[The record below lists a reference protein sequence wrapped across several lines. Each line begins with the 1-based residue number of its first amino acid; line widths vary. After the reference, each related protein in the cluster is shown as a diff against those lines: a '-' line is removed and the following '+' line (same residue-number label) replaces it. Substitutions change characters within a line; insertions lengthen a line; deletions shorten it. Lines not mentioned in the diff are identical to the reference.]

1 MNLHDNGQASRQETS
16 RDTSGSHAGELDFLW
31 LEITAQ
37 CNLSCVHCYADSG
50 PARALHGRLGL
61 ADWLAALGQ
70 AADLGCKKV
79 QFIGGEPTLH
89 PDLPTL
95 IESARG
101 LGFSTIEVFTNGTL
115 FTEDLKNSFLRHHIH
130 LAFSVYSAQEDVHE
144 AITREKGSFAKT
156 MASLQW
162 AIGGGLPV
170 RVAVVQMEANA
181 GENIE
186 QTRKMLGEMG
196 VASISSGHLRGI
208 GRGARGKKS
217 EPCFDELCGR
227 CWQQK
232 LCLTANGEIYPC
244 VFARFYPIGNLGQGL
259 GYVLDSP
266 ERSAFRTALLAAQ
279 SQQRGNAHA
288 RSCACEPD
296 FPPVPCDPD
305 LGPVPCDPDLVPV
318 PCDPDLVPVPCDPD
332 LVPVPCDPDL
342 VPVPCDPDLV
352 PVPCDP
358 DLVPVPCEP
367 ALGTEPPSR
376 DRLWG

>member
-1 MNLHDNGQASRQETS
+1 MNLHDNKQALRHETS
-16 RDTSGSHAGELDFLW
+16 QNTGKSHTGELDFLW

-50 PARALHGRLGL
+50 PSRALHGNLGL
-61 ADWLAALGQ
+61 EDWLDALRQ

-89 PDLPTL
+89 PGLTTL
-95 IESARG
+95 IASARG
-101 LGFSTIEVFTNGTL
+101 LGFTTIEVFTNGTL
-115 FTEDLKNSFLRHHIH
+115 FTEALKNSFLRHHIH
-130 LAFSVYSAQEDVHE
+130 LAFSVYSAQADVHD
-144 AITREKGSFAKT
+144 AITRKKGSFAKT
-156 MASLQW
+156 MTSLQW
-162 AIGGGLPV
+162 AIGCGLPV
-170 RVAVVQMEANA
+170 RVAAVQMETNA
-181 GENIE
+181 GDLD
-186 QTRKMLGEMG
+186 QTRRMLTEMG
-196 VASISSGHLRGI
+196 VASISSGHLREI
-208 GRGARGKKS
+208 GRGARGKES

-244 VFARFYPIGNLGQGL
+244 VFARFSPIGSLSQGL
-259 GYVLDSP
+259 GYVLDGP
-266 ERSAFRTALLAAQ
+266 ERSAFRAALLAAQ

-288 RSCACEPD
+288 RTCACEPD
-296 FPPVPCDPD
+296 LPPVPCDPD

-367 ALGTEPPSR
+367 ALGTESQTIR
-376 DRLWG
+376 DRIWG

>member
-1 MNLHDNGQASRQETS
+1 MNLHENKQALQQETPQ
-16 RDTSGSHAGELDFLW
+16 DTSRSHAGELDFLW

-37 CNLSCVHCYADSG
+37 CNLSCVHCYADSS
-50 PARALHGRLGL
+50 PSRPLHGSLGL
-61 ADWLAALGQ
+61 EDWLDALRQ

-89 PDLPTL
+89 PDLATL
-95 IESARG
+95 IASAREF
-101 LGFSTIEVFTNGTL
+101 GFTTIEVFTNGTL
-115 FTEDLKNSFLRHHIH
+115 FTEALKTSFLRHHIH
-130 LAFSVYSAQEDVHE
+130 LAFSVYSAQADVHD
-144 AITREKGSFAKT
+144 AVTQGKGSLAKT

-162 AIGGGLPV
+162 AIGCGLPV

-181 GENIE
+181 GDID
-186 QTRKMLGEMG
+186 QTRKMLTERG
-196 VASISSGHLRGI
+196 VTSISSGHLREI
-208 GRGARGKKS
+208 GRGSRGKKS

-232 LCLTANGEIYPC
+232 LCLTASGEIYPC
-244 VFARFYPIGNLGQGL
+244 VFARFYPIGNLSQGL
-259 GYVLDSP
+259 GYVLDGP
-266 ERSAFRTALLAAQ
+266 ERRAFRATLLAAQ
-279 SQQRGNAHA
+279 SQPRNNAHA

-296 FPPVPCDPD
+296 FQPVPCDPD
-305 LGPVPCDPDLVPV
+305 LGPVPCDPALVPV

-367 ALGTEPPSR
+367 ALNTESPAIR